1 MNATRSTV
9 KFFKK
14 KKKLMLGA
22 FLAVQWLGLYLPVQ
36 KCGFDP

>member
-1 MNATRSTV
+1 MQQGLQSSSL
-9 KFFKK
+9 K

-22 FLAVQWLGLYLPVQ
+22 FLAVQWLGLCLPVQ